1 MLAAPLV
8 MIFVPFECFIDMSEP
23 YSNDKET
30 GEKGGTLRGIGGG
43 GYKIQELRLVPV
55 PILFSLITW

>member
-23 YSNDKET
+23 YSIDKET

-43 GYKIQELRLVPV
+43 V
-55 PILFSLITW
+55 

>member
-30 GEKGGTLRGIGGG
+30 GERGGTLRGMGGG
-43 GYKIQELRLVPV
+43 GGV
-55 PILFSLITW
+55 

>member
-8 MIFVPFECFIDMSEP
+8 MIFVPFECLNDMSEP
-23 YSNDKET
+23 YSNDEET
-30 GEKGGTLRGIGGG
+30 GERGGTLRGMG

-55 PILFSLITW
+55 PIFFP